1 MTRSEK
7 YGKAEIRWQPQ
18 GEVCAGTVI
27 RDGRR
32 GEIFHH
38 ADEQRLLPALRN
50 DAGKLEPGY
59 LEYEEAVRRFL
70 LFKPGGFEVDT
81 GPNSERRYKE
91 AAFTALTDALSP
103 NAAMDATQE
112 DAARVGRS
120 AIWTNMLSIFETA
133 RLRETL
139 LSDDGPRFLNGA
151 ARFLAGDRKA
161 GIESMNGA
169 LASHGRTSWPLIT
182 YLPFLWD
189 YRTQMFLKPAAKLDF
204 SQRTGLSFHH
214 GYEAAPC
221 AEGYED
227 LLELVNKT
235 RTAIARLSPRDNI
248 DVQSFIWL
256 IGEYREE
263 DLP

>member
-18 GEVCAGTVI
+18 GGGWAGTVI

-32 GEIFHH
+32 GEILHR
-38 ADEQRLLPALRN
+38 ADEQQLLTALRN
-50 DAGKLEPGY
+50 DAGRLEPGY
-59 LEYEEAVRRFL
+59 LGFEEAIRRYL
-70 LFKPGGFEVDT
+70 QFKPAGFEGDT

-91 AAFTALTDALSP
+91 AASTALTDALSP
-103 NAAMDATQE
+103 DAAMDALKE

-120 AIWTNMLSIFETA
+120 AIWTNMLSTFETA

-139 LSDDGPRFLNGA
+139 LSEDGPRFLKGA
-151 ARFLAGDRKA
+151 ARFLAGDRIA

-189 YRTQMFLKPAAKLDF
+189 YRDQMFLKPTATLDF

-214 GYEAAPC
+214 GYEAAPS

-227 LLELVNKT
+227 LLELVDKT

-248 DVQSFIWL
+248 DIQSFIWVV
-256 IGEYREE
+256 GEYREE